1 MLGIVPVS
9 PSQRDKQF
17 CALYKGEIEV
27 CMIDFS
33 MALIQSMRVEKSKIC
48 RVIAPLLPTIGT
60 VVATDSSQGRISEKG

>member
-1 MLGIVPVS
+1 
-9 PSQRDKQF
+9 
-17 CALYKGEIEV
+17 
-27 CMIDFS
+27 MIDFS